1 MACPRRGEGRSS
13 PITSVSLFHGMLSN
27 PMSKH
32 GVDVMV
38 VVVVV
43 DDIIS
48 HGTFNLQC
56 PR

>member
-38 VVVVV
+38 VVVV